1 MDFNCNKTLP
11 GRALHIAL
19 KAEGGACR
27 RGDGAGCAIA
37 SNCATTPGDMTE
49 RGCTYAGCRGVVGGP
64 VKDAIQLTHGPIGCA
79 FFSWGYRPHL
89 ADTDFHMKYTFVSD
103 MNETNIV
110 FGGEKKL
117 LQAIIEASREF
128 PAARAVFVYNTC
140 ATALIGDDGRDV
152 AKQAEALI
160 GKPVVFFECEGFKGV
175 SQSMGHHVGNETIFR
190 QLVGSVEPAGD
201 FSRSINIVGDYNIKN
216 DIRTFEPL
224 FEALGLRIVTRFT
237 GNVSVDDLKIMHKA
251 ALNVVHCQRSATY
264 IADMMQEK
272 YGTPYI
278 NVTLWGMKHMAQALR
293 DTAAF
298 FGLEERAEEVIA
310 RELARV
316 RPQIDHYR
324 ERLAG
329 KRVFIYQGG
338 PRTWHWIELL
348 RELGIETQTAATTFG
363 HADDYVKI
371 FEQLDE
377 GALMIDNPNVPE
389 LEEILTRRRPDL
401 FISGNK
407 EKYLAYK
414 LGVPFV
420 NGHTYDTGPY
430 AGFVGMVNFAR
441 DIDKALHAPIW
452 KTLQR
457 KARPAPA
464 PHHAPYGPAHGSE
477 EVAP

>member
-1 MDFNCNKTLP
+1 MQFKCNETLP
-11 GRALHIAL
+11 ERAIHIAL
-19 KAEGGACR
+19 KTEGGCR
-27 RGDGAGCAIA
+27 RGDGSSCFIA
-37 SNCATTPGDMTE
+37 SNAATTPGDMTE

-89 ADTDFHMKYTFVSD
+89 ADSDFHMKYTFVSD

-117 LQAIIEASREF
+117 LQCIVEASAEF
-128 PAARAVFVYNTC
+128 PDAKAVFVYNTC
-140 ATALIGDDGRDV
+140 STALIGDDGRDV

-190 QLVGSVEPAGD
+190 QLVGAAEGEGD

-216 DIRTFEPL
+216 DMRTFEPL

-237 GNVSVDDLKIMHKA
+237 GNVSVDDLKIMHRA
-251 ALNVVHCQRSATY
+251 ALNVVHCARSATY
-264 IADMMQEK
+264 IAEMMRDR
-272 YGTPYI
+272 YGTPHI
-278 NVTLWGMKHMAQALR
+278 SVTLWGIKHMSEALR
-293 DTAAF
+293 STAAF

-310 RELARV
+310 EEVAKIM
-316 RPQIDHYR
+316 PAIEFYR
-324 ERLAG
+324 ERLRG

-338 PRTWHWIELL
+338 PRAWHWIELL
-348 RELGIETQTAATTFG
+348 RELGMETQTVATTFG
-363 HADDYVKI
+363 HDDDYRKI
-371 FEQLDE
+371 FEQLDD
-377 GALMIDNPNVPE
+377 AAMMIDNPNVPE
-389 LEEILTRRRPDL
+389 LEEILTARRPDL

-407 EKYLAYK
+407 EKYVAYK

-430 AGFVGMVNFAR
+430 AGFSGMVNFAR
-441 DIDKALHAPIW
+441 DIDKALTAPVW
-452 KTLQR
+452 GLLQR
-457 KARPAPA
+457 QARPAPVVHG
-464 PHHAPYGPAHGSE
+464 HHAELDE
-477 EVAP
+477 EEYA

>member
-1 MDFNCNKTLP
+1 MELKSSATLP
-11 GRALHIAL
+11 ERALHIAL
-19 KAEGGACR
+19 KVEGGKCQ
-27 RGDGAGCAIA
+27 RGDGAGCAIS
-37 SNCATTPGDMTE
+37 SNSATTPGDMTE

-117 LQAIIEASREF
+117 LQSIIEASREF
-128 PAARAVFVYNTC
+128 PEAKAVFVYNTC
-140 ATALIGDDGRDV
+140 STALIGDDGRDV
-152 AKQAEALI
+152 AKQAEAII
-160 GKPVVFFECEGFKGV
+160 GKSVVFFECEGFKGV
-175 SQSMGHHVGNETIFR
+175 SQSAGHHVGNETIFR
-190 QLVGSVEPAGD
+190 QLVGSVEPEGD
-201 FSRSINIVGDYNIKN
+201 FSRTINIVGDYNIKN
-216 DIRTFEPL
+216 DIRTFEHL
-224 FEALGLRIVTRFT
+224 FEAIGLRIVTRFT
-237 GNVSVDDLKIMHKA
+237 GNVGVDDLKIMHKA

-264 IADMMQEK
+264 IADMMKEK

-293 DTAAF
+293 DTAAV
-298 FGLEERAEEVIA
+298 FGLEAEAEVVIE
-310 RELARV
+310 RELAKIKPKIEYFR
-316 RPQIDHYR
+316 Q
-324 ERLAG
+324 RLTG
-329 KRVFIYQGG
+329 KKVFIYQGG

-348 RELGIETQTAATTFG
+348 RELGMETQTAATTFG
-363 HADDYVKI
+363 HEDDYEKI

-377 GALMIDNPNVPE
+377 GGMMIDNPNVPE
-389 LEEILTRRRPDL
+389 IEEILTRRRPDL

-407 EKYLAYK
+407 EKYVAYK

-441 DIDKALHAPIW
+441 DIDKAIHAPIW
-452 KTLQR
+452 QTLHK
-457 KARPAPA
+457 KARPAPVA
-464 PHHAPYGPAHGSE
+464 HHSSHGFAHGFE
-477 EVAP
+477 EGE